1 MSHIFIFGIT
11 RRGKAVYH
19 RHSAGQEEEK
29 NFPVFG
35 ICQGQLLPDRGSLD
49 IQTYKNQGSVKMTAK
64 HIDTA
69 LVNAGR
75 SKKYTQGSV
84 NSVIQRAS
92 SLVFDTV
99 EAKKQATRGR
109 AKGELFYG
117 RRGTLTHFSL
127 QEAMCELEGGA
138 GCALFPCGA
147 AAVANTLLAFV
158 EQGDHV
164 LVTNTAY
171 EPTQDFCSKILAKLG
186 VTTGWFDPLIG
197 ADIANLIQP
206 NTKVVFLE
214 APGSITMEVHD
225 VPAIVEAVRR
235 VAPEAIIMIDNT
247 WAAGI
252 LFKALEFGIDISIQ
266 AGTKYLIGHSDAMVG
281 TAVSNARCWDQLREN
296 AYLMGQMLDADTA
309 YMTSRGLRTLG
320 VRLRQHHESSLAIA
334 EWLAAHP
341 QVAKVNHPALPG
353 SKGHEFWKR
362 DFTGSSGLFSFVLNK
377 RLSNDALA
385 AYLDNFTLFS
395 MAYSWGGFESLIL
408 ANQPE
413 HIAAIRPEGEID
425 FTGTLIRVHIG
436 LENVDDL
443 IADLAAGF
451 QRIV

>member
-1 MSHIFIFGIT
+1 M
-11 RRGKAVYH
+11 A
-19 RHSAGQEEEK
+19 
-29 NFPVFG
+29 
-35 ICQGQLLPDRGSLD
+35 D
-49 IQTYKNQGSVKMTAK
+49 K
-64 HIDTA
+64 HLDTA

-99 EAKKQATRGR
+99 EAKKHSTRNR
-109 AKGELFYG
+109 ANGELFYG

-147 AAVANTLLAFV
+147 AAVANTILAFV

-164 LVTNTAY
+164 LMTNTAY
-171 EPTQDFCSKILAKLG
+171 EPSQDFCTKILAKLG
-186 VTTGWFDPLIG
+186 VATSWFDPLIG
-197 ADIANLIQP
+197 ADIAQLIRP
-206 NTKVVFLE
+206 ETRVVFLE
-214 APGSITMEVHD
+214 SPGSITMEVHD
-225 VPAIVEAVRR
+225 VPAIVAAVRQ

-252 LFKALEFGIDISIQ
+252 LFKALDFGIDISIQ

-281 TAVSNARCWDQLREN
+281 TAVANARCWPQLREN

-320 VRLRQHHESSLAIA
+320 VRLRQHHESSLRIA
-334 EWLAAHP
+334 EWLAQHP
-341 QVAKVNHPALPG
+341 QVARVNHPALPG

-377 RLSNDALA
+377 RLNDAELA
-385 AYLDNFTLFS
+385 EYLDNFSLFS

-413 HIAAIRPEGEID
+413 QIAHIRPDAEVD
-425 FTGTLIRVHIG
+425 FSGTLIRLHIG

-443 IADLAAGF
+443 QADLAAGF
-451 QRIV
+451 ARIV

>member
-1 MSHIFIFGIT
+1 M
-11 RRGKAVYH
+11 A
-19 RHSAGQEEEK
+19 
-29 NFPVFG
+29 
-35 ICQGQLLPDRGSLD
+35 D
-49 IQTYKNQGSVKMTAK
+49 K
-64 HIDTA
+64 HLDTA

-99 EAKKQATRGR
+99 EAKKHATRNR
-109 AKGELFYG
+109 ANGELFYG

-147 AAVANTLLAFV
+147 AAVANTILAFV

-164 LVTNTAY
+164 LMTNTAY
-171 EPTQDFCSKILAKLG
+171 EPSQDFCTKILAKLG
-186 VTTGWFDPLIG
+186 VTTSWFDPLIG
-197 ADIANLIQP
+197 ADIARLVRP
-206 NTKVVFLE
+206 ETRVVFLE
-214 APGSITMEVHD
+214 SPGSITMEVHD
-225 VPAIVEAVRR
+225 VPAIVAAVRQ
-235 VAPEAIIMIDNT
+235 VAQEAIIMIDNT

-252 LFKALEFGIDISIQ
+252 LFKALDFGIDISIQ

-281 TAVSNARCWDQLREN
+281 TAVANARCWPQLREN

-320 VRLRQHHESSLAIA
+320 VRLRQHHESSLRIA
-334 EWLAAHP
+334 EWLAQHP
-341 QVAKVNHPALPG
+341 QVARVNHPALPG

-362 DFTGSSGLFSFVLNK
+362 DFTGSSGLFSFVLSK
-377 RLSNDALA
+377 RLNDAELA
-385 AYLDNFTLFS
+385 EYLDNFSLFS

-413 HIAAIRPEGEID
+413 QIAHIRPDAEVD
-425 FTGTLIRVHIG
+425 FSGTLIRLHIG

-443 IADLAAGF
+443 QADLAAGF
-451 QRIV
+451 ARIV

>member
-1 MSHIFIFGIT
+1 M
-11 RRGKAVYH
+11 A
-19 RHSAGQEEEK
+19 
-29 NFPVFG
+29 
-35 ICQGQLLPDRGSLD
+35 D
-49 IQTYKNQGSVKMTAK
+49 K
-64 HIDTA
+64 HLDTA

-99 EAKKQATRGR
+99 EAKKHATRNR
-109 AKGELFYG
+109 ANGELFYG

-147 AAVANTLLAFV
+147 AAVANTILAFV

-164 LVTNTAY
+164 LMTNTAY
-171 EPTQDFCSKILAKLG
+171 EPSQDFCTKILAKLG
-186 VTTGWFDPLIG
+186 VTTSWFDPLIG
-197 ADIANLIQP
+197 ADIARLVRP
-206 NTKVVFLE
+206 ETRVVFLE
-214 APGSITMEVHD
+214 SPGSITMEVHD
-225 VPAIVEAVRR
+225 VPAIVAAVRQ

-252 LFKALEFGIDISIQ
+252 LFKALDFGIDISIQ

-281 TAVSNARCWDQLREN
+281 TAVANARCWPQLREN

-320 VRLRQHHESSLAIA
+320 VRLRQHHESSLRIA
-334 EWLAAHP
+334 EWLAQHP
-341 QVAKVNHPALPG
+341 HVARVNHPPLPG
-353 SKGHEFWKR
+353 STGPEFWKR
-362 DFTGSSGLFSFVLNK
+362 DFTGSSGLFSFVLSK
-377 RLSNDALA
+377 RLNDAELA
-385 AYLDNFTLFS
+385 EYLDNFSLFS

-413 HIAAIRPEGEID
+413 QIAHIRPDAEVD
-425 FTGTLIRVHIG
+425 FSGTLIRLHIG

-443 IADLAAGF
+443 QADLAAGF
-451 QRIV
+451 ARIV

>member
-1 MSHIFIFGIT
+1 M
-11 RRGKAVYH
+11 A
-19 RHSAGQEEEK
+19 
-29 NFPVFG
+29 
-35 ICQGQLLPDRGSLD
+35 D
-49 IQTYKNQGSVKMTAK
+49 K
-64 HIDTA
+64 HLDTA

-99 EAKKQATRGR
+99 EAKKHATRNR
-109 AKGELFYG
+109 ANGELFYG

-147 AAVANTLLAFV
+147 AAVANTILAFV

-164 LVTNTAY
+164 LMTNTAY
-171 EPTQDFCSKILAKLG
+171 EPSQDFCTKILAKLG
-186 VTTGWFDPLIG
+186 VTTSWFDPLIG
-197 ADIANLIQP
+197 ADIAQLIRP
-206 NTKVVFLE
+206 ETRVVFLE
-214 APGSITMEVHD
+214 SPGSITMEVHD
-225 VPAIVEAVRR
+225 VPAIVAAVRQ

-252 LFKALEFGIDISIQ
+252 LFKALDFGIDISIQ

-281 TAVSNARCWDQLREN
+281 TAVANARCWPQVREN

-320 VRLRQHHESSLAIA
+320 VRLRQHHESSLRIA
-334 EWLAAHP
+334 EWLAQHP
-341 QVAKVNHPALPG
+341 QVARVNHPALPG

-377 RLSNDALA
+377 RLTDAELA
-385 AYLDNFTLFS
+385 EYLDNFSLFS

-413 HIAAIRPEGEID
+413 QIAHIRPDAEVD
-425 FTGTLIRVHIG
+425 FSGTLIRLHIG

-443 IADLAAGF
+443 QADLAAGF
-451 QRIV
+451 ARIV

>member
-1 MSHIFIFGIT
+1 M
-11 RRGKAVYH
+11 A
-19 RHSAGQEEEK
+19 
-29 NFPVFG
+29 
-35 ICQGQLLPDRGSLD
+35 D
-49 IQTYKNQGSVKMTAK
+49 K
-64 HIDTA
+64 HLDTA

-99 EAKKQATRGR
+99 EAKKHATRNR
-109 AKGELFYG
+109 ANGELFYG

-147 AAVANTLLAFV
+147 AAVANTILAFV

-164 LVTNTAY
+164 LMTNTAY
-171 EPTQDFCSKILAKLG
+171 EPSQDFCTKILAKLG
-186 VTTGWFDPLIG
+186 VTTSWFDPLIG
-197 ADIANLIQP
+197 ADIARLVRP
-206 NTKVVFLE
+206 ETRVVFLE
-214 APGSITMEVHD
+214 SPGSITMEVHD
-225 VPAIVEAVRR
+225 VPAIVAAVRQ

-252 LFKALEFGIDISIQ
+252 LFKALDFGIDISVQ

-281 TAVSNARCWDQLREN
+281 TAVANARCWPQLREN
-296 AYLMGQMLDADTA
+296 SYLMGQMLDADTA

-320 VRLRQHHESSLAIA
+320 VRLRQHHESSLRIA
-334 EWLAAHP
+334 EWLAQHP
-341 QVAKVNHPALPG
+341 QVARVNHPALPG

-377 RLSNDALA
+377 RLNDAELA
-385 AYLDNFTLFS
+385 AYLDNFSLFS

-413 HIAAIRPEGEID
+413 QIAHIRPDAEVD
-425 FTGTLIRVHIG
+425 FSGTLIRLHIG

-443 IADLAAGF
+443 QADLAAGF
-451 QRIV
+451 ARIV

>member
-1 MSHIFIFGIT
+1 M
-11 RRGKAVYH
+11 A
-19 RHSAGQEEEK
+19 
-29 NFPVFG
+29 
-35 ICQGQLLPDRGSLD
+35 D
-49 IQTYKNQGSVKMTAK
+49 K
-64 HIDTA
+64 HLDTA

-99 EAKKQATRGR
+99 EAKKHATRNR
-109 AKGELFYG
+109 ANGELFYG
-117 RRGTLTHFSL
+117 RRGTLTHFAL

-147 AAVANTLLAFV
+147 AAVANTILAFV

-164 LVTNTAY
+164 LMTNTAY
-171 EPTQDFCSKILAKLG
+171 EPSQDFCTKILAKLG
-186 VTTGWFDPLIG
+186 VTTSWFDPLIG
-197 ADIANLIQP
+197 ADIAQLIRP
-206 NTKVVFLE
+206 ETRVVFLE
-214 APGSITMEVHD
+214 SPGSITMEVHD
-225 VPAIVEAVRR
+225 VPAIVAAVRQ

-252 LFKALEFGIDISIQ
+252 LFKALDFGIDISIQ

-281 TAVSNARCWDQLREN
+281 TAVANARCWPQLREN

-320 VRLRQHHESSLAIA
+320 VRLRQHHESSLRIA
-334 EWLAAHP
+334 EWLAQHP
-341 QVAKVNHPALPG
+341 QVARVNHPALPG

-377 RLSNDALA
+377 RLTDAELA
-385 AYLDNFTLFS
+385 EYLDNFSLFS

-413 HIAAIRPEGEID
+413 QIAHIRPDAEVD
-425 FTGTLIRVHIG
+425 FSGTLIRLHIG

-443 IADLAAGF
+443 QADLAAGF
-451 QRIV
+451 ARIV

>member
-1 MSHIFIFGIT
+1 M
-11 RRGKAVYH
+11 A
-19 RHSAGQEEEK
+19 
-29 NFPVFG
+29 
-35 ICQGQLLPDRGSLD
+35 D
-49 IQTYKNQGSVKMTAK
+49 K
-64 HIDTA
+64 HLDTA

-99 EAKKQATRGR
+99 EAKKHATRNR
-109 AKGELFYG
+109 ANGELFYG

-147 AAVANTLLAFV
+147 AAVANTILAFV

-164 LVTNTAY
+164 LMTNTAN
-171 EPTQDFCSKILAKLG
+171 EPSQDFCTKILAKLG
-186 VTTGWFDPLIG
+186 VTTSWFDPLIG
-197 ADIANLIQP
+197 ADIARLVRP
-206 NTKVVFLE
+206 ETRVVFLE
-214 APGSITMEVHD
+214 SPGSITMEVHD
-225 VPAIVEAVRR
+225 VPAIVAAVRQ

-252 LFKALEFGIDISIQ
+252 LFKALDFGIDISIQ

-281 TAVSNARCWDQLREN
+281 TAVANARCWPQLREN

-320 VRLRQHHESSLAIA
+320 VRLRQHHESSLRIA
-334 EWLAAHP
+334 EWLAQHP
-341 QVAKVNHPALPG
+341 QVARVNHPALPG

-362 DFTGSSGLFSFVLNK
+362 DFTGSSGLFSFVLSK
-377 RLSNDALA
+377 RLNDAELA
-385 AYLDNFTLFS
+385 EYLDNFSLFS

-413 HIAAIRPEGEID
+413 QIAHIRPDAEVD
-425 FTGTLIRVHIG
+425 FSGTLIRLHIG

-443 IADLAAGF
+443 QADLAAGF
-451 QRIV
+451 ARIV

>member
-1 MSHIFIFGIT
+1 M
-11 RRGKAVYH
+11 A
-19 RHSAGQEEEK
+19 
-29 NFPVFG
+29 
-35 ICQGQLLPDRGSLD
+35 D
-49 IQTYKNQGSVKMTAK
+49 K
-64 HIDTA
+64 HLDTA

-99 EAKKQATRGR
+99 EAKKHATRNR
-109 AKGELFYG
+109 ANGELFYG

-147 AAVANTLLAFV
+147 AAVANTILAFV

-164 LVTNTAY
+164 LMTNTAY
-171 EPTQDFCSKILAKLG
+171 EPSQDFCTKILAKLG
-186 VTTGWFDPLIG
+186 VTTSWFAPLIG
-197 ADIANLIQP
+197 ADIARLVRP
-206 NTKVVFLE
+206 ETRVVFLE
-214 APGSITMEVHD
+214 SPGSITMEVHD
-225 VPAIVEAVRR
+225 VPAIVAAVRQ

-252 LFKALEFGIDISIQ
+252 LFKALDFGIDISIQ

-281 TAVSNARCWDQLREN
+281 TAVANARCWPQLREN

-320 VRLRQHHESSLAIA
+320 VRLRQHHESSLRIA
-334 EWLAAHP
+334 EWLAQHP
-341 QVAKVNHPALPG
+341 QVARVNHPALPG

-362 DFTGSSGLFSFVLNK
+362 DFTGSSGLFSFVLSK
-377 RLSNDALA
+377 RLNDAELA
-385 AYLDNFTLFS
+385 EYLDNFSLFS

-413 HIAAIRPEGEID
+413 QIAHIRPDAEVD
-425 FTGTLIRVHIG
+425 FSGTLIRLHIG

-443 IADLAAGF
+443 QADLAAGF
-451 QRIV
+451 ARIV

>member
-1 MSHIFIFGIT
+1 M
-11 RRGKAVYH
+11 A
-19 RHSAGQEEEK
+19 
-29 NFPVFG
+29 
-35 ICQGQLLPDRGSLD
+35 D
-49 IQTYKNQGSVKMTAK
+49 K
-64 HIDTA
+64 HLDTA

-84 NSVIQRAS
+84 NSVLQRAS

-99 EAKKQATRGR
+99 EAKKHATRNR
-109 AKGELFYG
+109 ANGELFYG

-147 AAVANTLLAFV
+147 AAVANTILAFV

-164 LVTNTAY
+164 LMTNTAY
-171 EPTQDFCSKILAKLG
+171 EPSQDFCTKILAKLG
-186 VTTGWFDPLIG
+186 VTTSWFDPLIG
-197 ADIANLIQP
+197 ADIARLVRP
-206 NTKVVFLE
+206 ETRVVFLE
-214 APGSITMEVHD
+214 SPGSITMEVHD
-225 VPAIVEAVRR
+225 VPAIVAAVRQ

-252 LFKALEFGIDISIQ
+252 LFKALDFGIDISIQ

-281 TAVSNARCWDQLREN
+281 TAVANARCWPQLREN

-320 VRLRQHHESSLAIA
+320 VRLRQHHESSLRIA
-334 EWLAAHP
+334 EWLAQHP
-341 QVAKVNHPALPG
+341 QVARVNHPALPG

-362 DFTGSSGLFSFVLNK
+362 DFTGSSGLFSFVLSK
-377 RLSNDALA
+377 RLNDAELA
-385 AYLDNFTLFS
+385 EYLDNFSLFS

-413 HIAAIRPEGEID
+413 QIAHIRPDAEVD
-425 FTGTLIRVHIG
+425 FSGTLIRLHIG

-443 IADLAAGF
+443 QADLAAGF
-451 QRIV
+451 ARIV

>member
-1 MSHIFIFGIT
+1 M
-11 RRGKAVYH
+11 A
-19 RHSAGQEEEK
+19 
-29 NFPVFG
+29 
-35 ICQGQLLPDRGSLD
+35 D
-49 IQTYKNQGSVKMTAK
+49 K
-64 HIDTA
+64 HLDTA

-99 EAKKQATRGR
+99 EAKKHATRNR
-109 AKGELFYG
+109 ANGELFYG

-147 AAVANTLLAFV
+147 AAVANTILAFV

-164 LVTNTAY
+164 LMTNTAY
-171 EPTQDFCSKILAKLG
+171 EPSQDFCTKILAKLG
-186 VTTGWFDPLIG
+186 VTTSWFDPLIG
-197 ADIANLIQP
+197 ADIARLVRP
-206 NTKVVFLE
+206 ETRVVFLE
-214 APGSITMEVHD
+214 SPGSITMEVHD
-225 VPAIVEAVRR
+225 VPAIVAAVRQ

-252 LFKALEFGIDISIQ
+252 LFKALDFGIDISIQ

-281 TAVSNARCWDQLREN
+281 TAVANARCWPQLREN

-320 VRLRQHHESSLAIA
+320 VRLRQHHESSLRIA
-334 EWLAAHP
+334 EWLAQHP
-341 QVAKVNHPALPG
+341 QVARVNHPALPG

-362 DFTGSSGLFSFVLNK
+362 DFTGSSGLFSFVLSK
-377 RLSNDALA
+377 RLNDAELA
-385 AYLDNFTLFS
+385 EYLDNFSLFS

-413 HIAAIRPEGEID
+413 QIAHIRPDAEIE
-425 FTGTLIRVHIG
+425 FSGTLIRLHIG

-443 IADLAAGF
+443 QADLAAGF
-451 QRIV
+451 ARIV

>member
-1 MSHIFIFGIT
+1 M
-11 RRGKAVYH
+11 A
-19 RHSAGQEEEK
+19 
-29 NFPVFG
+29 
-35 ICQGQLLPDRGSLD
+35 D
-49 IQTYKNQGSVKMTAK
+49 K
-64 HIDTA
+64 HLDTA
-69 LVNAGR
+69 LVHAGR

-99 EAKKQATRGR
+99 EAKKHATRNR

-147 AAVANTLLAFV
+147 AAVANTILAFV
-158 EQGDHV
+158 EQGDHI

-171 EPTQDFCSKILAKLG
+171 EPTQDFCTKILAKLG

-197 ADIANLIQP
+197 GDIARLVQP
-206 NTKVVFLE
+206 NTRVVFLE
-214 APGSITMEVHD
+214 SPGSITMEVHD
-225 VPAIVEAVRR
+225 VPAIVAAVRR

-247 WAAGI
+247 WAAGV

-281 TAVSNARCWDQLREN
+281 TAVSNERCWAQLREN
-296 AYLMGQMLDADTA
+296 AYLMGQMVDADTA
-309 YMTSRGLRTLG
+309 YMTSRGLRTLA
-320 VRLRQHHESSLAIA
+320 VRLRQHHESSLQIA
-334 EWLAAHP
+334 EWLAEDP
-341 QVAKVNHPALPG
+341 QVARVNHPALPG
-353 SKGHEFWKR
+353 SKGHEFWQR

-377 RLSNDALA
+377 RLTDAELS
-385 AYLDNFTLFS
+385 AYLDHFSLFS

-413 HIAAIRPEGEID
+413 HIAAIRPDAEVD
-425 FTGTLIRVHIG
+425 FSGTLIRLHIG
-436 LENVDDL
+436 LENVTDL
-443 IADLAAGF
+443 QDDLAAGF
-451 QRIV
+451 ARIV

>member
-1 MSHIFIFGIT
+1 M
-11 RRGKAVYH
+11 A
-19 RHSAGQEEEK
+19 
-29 NFPVFG
+29 
-35 ICQGQLLPDRGSLD
+35 D
-49 IQTYKNQGSVKMTAK
+49 K
-64 HIDTA
+64 HLDTA

-92 SLVFDTV
+92 SLVFETV
-99 EAKKQATRGR
+99 EAKKHATRNR

-147 AAVANTLLAFV
+147 AAVANTILAFV

-164 LVTNTAY
+164 LMTNTAY
-171 EPTQDFCSKILAKLG
+171 EPSQDFCTKILAKLG
-186 VTTGWFDPLIG
+186 VTTSWFDPLIG
-197 ADIANLIQP
+197 ADIARQIQP
-206 NTKVVFLE
+206 NTRVVFLE
-214 APGSITMEVHD
+214 SPGSITMEVHD
-225 VPAIVEAVRR
+225 VPAIVAAIRR
-235 VAPEAIIMIDNT
+235 VAPQAIIMIDNT
-247 WAAGI
+247 WAAGV
-252 LFKALEFGIDISIQ
+252 LFKALDFGVDISIQ

-296 AYLMGQMLDADTA
+296 AYLMGQMVDADTA

-320 VRLRQHHESSLAIA
+320 VRLRQHHESSLRIA
-334 EWLAAHP
+334 EWLAQHP
-341 QVAKVNHPALPG
+341 QVARVNHPALPG
-353 SKGHEFWKR
+353 SKGHEFWQR

-377 RLSNDALA
+377 RLTDAELS
-385 AYLDNFTLFS
+385 AYLDHFSLFS

-413 HIAAIRPEGEID
+413 HIAAIRPDAEVD
-425 FTGTLIRVHIG
+425 FSGTLIRLHIG
-436 LENVDDL
+436 LENVTDL
-443 IADLAAGF
+443 LDDLAAGF
-451 QRIV
+451 ARIV

>member
-1 MSHIFIFGIT
+1 M
-11 RRGKAVYH
+11 A
-19 RHSAGQEEEK
+19 
-29 NFPVFG
+29 
-35 ICQGQLLPDRGSLD
+35 D
-49 IQTYKNQGSVKMTAK
+49 K
-64 HIDTA
+64 HLDTA

-99 EAKKQATRGR
+99 EAKKHATRNR
-109 AKGELFYG
+109 ANGELFYG

-138 GCALFPCGA
+138 GCAPFPCGA
-147 AAVANTLLAFV
+147 AAVANTILAFV

-164 LVTNTAY
+164 LMTNTAY
-171 EPTQDFCSKILAKLG
+171 EPSQDFCTKILAKLG
-186 VTTGWFDPLIG
+186 VTTSWFDPLIG
-197 ADIANLIQP
+197 ADIARLVRP
-206 NTKVVFLE
+206 ETRVVFLE
-214 APGSITMEVHD
+214 SPGSITLEVHD
-225 VPAIVEAVRR
+225 VPAIVAAVRQ

-252 LFKALEFGIDISIQ
+252 LFKALDFGIDISIQ

-281 TAVSNARCWDQLREN
+281 TAVANARCWPQLREN

-320 VRLRQHHESSLAIA
+320 VRLRQHHESSLRIA
-334 EWLAAHP
+334 EWLAQHP
-341 QVAKVNHPALPG
+341 QVARVNHPALPG

-362 DFTGSSGLFSFVLNK
+362 EFTGSSGLFSFVLSK
-377 RLSNDALA
+377 RLNDAELA
-385 AYLDNFTLFS
+385 EYLDNFSLFS

-413 HIAAIRPEGEID
+413 QIAHIRPDAEVD
-425 FTGTLIRVHIG
+425 FSGTLIRLHIG

-443 IADLAAGF
+443 QADLAAGF
-451 QRIV
+451 ARIV

>member
-1 MSHIFIFGIT
+1 M
-11 RRGKAVYH
+11 A
-19 RHSAGQEEEK
+19 
-29 NFPVFG
+29 
-35 ICQGQLLPDRGSLD
+35 D
-49 IQTYKNQGSVKMTAK
+49 K
-64 HIDTA
+64 HLDTA

-99 EAKKQATRGR
+99 EAKKHATRNR
-109 AKGELFYG
+109 ANGELFYG

-147 AAVANTLLAFV
+147 AAVANTILAFV

-164 LVTNTAY
+164 LMTNTAY
-171 EPTQDFCSKILAKLG
+171 EPSQDFCTKILAKLG
-186 VTTGWFDPLIG
+186 VTTSWFDPLIG
-197 ADIANLIQP
+197 ADIARLVRP
-206 NTKVVFLE
+206 ETRVVFLE
-214 APGSITMEVHD
+214 SPGSITMEVHD
-225 VPAIVEAVRR
+225 VPAIVAAVRQ

-252 LFKALEFGIDISIQ
+252 LFKALDFGIDISIQ

-281 TAVSNARCWDQLREN
+281 TAVANARCWPQLREN

-320 VRLRQHHESSLAIA
+320 VRLRQHHESSLRIA
-334 EWLAAHP
+334 EWLAQHP
-341 QVAKVNHPALPG
+341 QVARVNHPAHRQFPLN
-353 SKGHEFWKR
+353 EFWKR
-362 DFTGSSGLFSFVLNK
+362 DFTGSSGLFSFVLSK
-377 RLSNDALA
+377 RLNDAELA
-385 AYLDNFTLFS
+385 EYLDNFSLFS

-413 HIAAIRPEGEID
+413 QIAHIRPDAEVD
-425 FTGTLIRVHIG
+425 FSGTLIRLHIG

-443 IADLAAGF
+443 QADLAAGF
-451 QRIV
+451 ARIV

>member
-1 MSHIFIFGIT
+1 M
-11 RRGKAVYH
+11 A
-19 RHSAGQEEEK
+19 
-29 NFPVFG
+29 
-35 ICQGQLLPDRGSLD
+35 D
-49 IQTYKNQGSVKMTAK
+49 K
-64 HIDTA
+64 HLDTA

-99 EAKKQATRGR
+99 EAKKHATRNR
-109 AKGELFYG
+109 ANGELFYG

-147 AAVANTLLAFV
+147 AAVANTILAFV

-164 LVTNTAY
+164 LMTNTAY
-171 EPTQDFCSKILAKLG
+171 EPSQDFCTKILAKLG
-186 VTTGWFDPLIG
+186 VTTSWFDPLIG
-197 ADIANLIQP
+197 ADIARLVRP
-206 NTKVVFLE
+206 ETRVVFLE
-214 APGSITMEVHD
+214 SPGSITMEVHD
-225 VPAIVEAVRR
+225 VPAIVAAVRQ

-252 LFKALEFGIDISIQ
+252 LFKALDFGIDISIQ

-281 TAVSNARCWDQLREN
+281 TAVANARCWPQLREN

-320 VRLRQHHESSLAIA
+320 VRLRQHHESSLRIA
-334 EWLAAHP
+334 EWLGQHP
-341 QVAKVNHPALPG
+341 QVARVNHPALPG

-362 DFTGSSGLFSFVLNK
+362 DFTGSSGLFSFVLSK
-377 RLSNDALA
+377 RLNDAELA
-385 AYLDNFTLFS
+385 EYLDNFSLFS

-413 HIAAIRPEGEID
+413 QIAHIRPDAEVD
-425 FTGTLIRVHIG
+425 FSGTLIRLHIG

-443 IADLAAGF
+443 QADLAAGF
-451 QRIV
+451 ARIV

>member
-1 MSHIFIFGIT
+1 M
-11 RRGKAVYH
+11 A
-19 RHSAGQEEEK
+19 
-29 NFPVFG
+29 
-35 ICQGQLLPDRGSLD
+35 D
-49 IQTYKNQGSVKMTAK
+49 K
-64 HIDTA
+64 HLDTA

-99 EAKKQATRGR
+99 EAKKHATRNR
-109 AKGELFYG
+109 ANGELFYG

-147 AAVANTLLAFV
+147 AAVANTILAFV

-164 LVTNTAY
+164 LMTNTAY
-171 EPTQDFCSKILAKLG
+171 EPSQDFCTKILAKLG
-186 VTTGWFDPLIG
+186 VTTSWFDPLIG
-197 ADIANLIQP
+197 ADIARLVRP
-206 NTKVVFLE
+206 ETRVVFLE
-214 APGSITMEVHD
+214 SPGSITMEVHD
-225 VPAIVEAVRR
+225 VPAIVAAVRQ

-252 LFKALEFGIDISIQ
+252 LFKALDFGIDISIQ

-281 TAVSNARCWDQLREN
+281 TAVANARCWPQLREN

-320 VRLRQHHESSLAIA
+320 VRLRQHHESSLRIA
-334 EWLAAHP
+334 EWLAQHP
-341 QVAKVNHPALPG
+341 QVARVNHSALPG

-362 DFTGSSGLFSFVLNK
+362 DFTGSSGLFSFVLSK
-377 RLSNDALA
+377 RLNDAELA
-385 AYLDNFTLFS
+385 EYLDNFSLFS

-413 HIAAIRPEGEID
+413 QIAHIRPDAEVD
-425 FTGTLIRVHIG
+425 FSGTLIRLHIG

-443 IADLAAGF
+443 QADLAAGF
-451 QRIV
+451 ARIV

>member
-1 MSHIFIFGIT
+1 M
-11 RRGKAVYH
+11 A
-19 RHSAGQEEEK
+19 
-29 NFPVFG
+29 
-35 ICQGQLLPDRGSLD
+35 D
-49 IQTYKNQGSVKMTAK
+49 K
-64 HIDTA
+64 HLDTA

-99 EAKKQATRGR
+99 EAKKHATRNR
-109 AKGELFYG
+109 ANGELFYG

-147 AAVANTLLAFV
+147 AAVANTILAFV

-164 LVTNTAY
+164 LMTNTAY
-171 EPTQDFCSKILAKLG
+171 EPSQDFCTKILAKLG
-186 VTTGWFDPLIG
+186 VATSWFDPLIG
-197 ADIANLIQP
+197 ADIAQLIRP
-206 NTKVVFLE
+206 ESRVVFLE
-214 APGSITMEVHD
+214 SPGSITMEVHD
-225 VPAIVEAVRR
+225 VPAIVAAVRQ

-252 LFKALEFGIDISIQ
+252 LFKALDFGIDISIQ

-281 TAVSNARCWDQLREN
+281 TAVANARCWPQLREN

-320 VRLRQHHESSLAIA
+320 VRLRQHHESSLRIA
-334 EWLAAHP
+334 EWLAQHP
-341 QVAKVNHPALPG
+341 QVARVNHPALPG

-377 RLSNDALA
+377 RLNDAELA
-385 AYLDNFTLFS
+385 EYLDNFSLFS

-413 HIAAIRPEGEID
+413 QIAHIRPDAEVD
-425 FTGTLIRVHIG
+425 FSGTLIRLHIG

-443 IADLAAGF
+443 QADLAAGF
-451 QRIV
+451 ARIV

>member
-1 MSHIFIFGIT
+1 M
-11 RRGKAVYH
+11 A
-19 RHSAGQEEEK
+19 
-29 NFPVFG
+29 
-35 ICQGQLLPDRGSLD
+35 D
-49 IQTYKNQGSVKMTAK
+49 K
-64 HIDTA
+64 HLDTA
-69 LVNAGR
+69 LVHAGR

-99 EAKKQATRGR
+99 EAKKHATRNR

-127 QEAMCELEGGA
+127 QEAMSELEGGA

-147 AAVANTLLAFV
+147 AAVANTILAFV

-171 EPTQDFCSKILAKLG
+171 EPTQDFCTKILAKLG

-197 ADIANLIQP
+197 GDIARLVQP
-206 NTKVVFLE
+206 NTRVVFLE
-214 APGSITMEVHD
+214 SPGSITMEVHD
-225 VPAIVEAVRR
+225 VPAIVAAVRS
-235 VAPEAIIMIDNT
+235 VAPQAIIMIDNT
-247 WAAGI
+247 WAAGV

-281 TAVSNARCWDQLREN
+281 TAVSNERCWAQLREN
-296 AYLMGQMLDADTA
+296 AYLMGQMVDADTA
-309 YMTSRGLRTLG
+309 YMTSRGLRTLA
-320 VRLRQHHESSLAIA
+320 VRLRQHHESSLQIA
-334 EWLAAHP
+334 EWLAQHP
-341 QVAKVNHPALPG
+341 QVARVNHPALPG
-353 SKGHEFWKR
+353 SKGHEYWKR

-377 RLSNDALA
+377 RLSDAELS
-385 AYLDNFTLFS
+385 AYLDHFSLFS

-413 HIAAIRPEGEID
+413 HIAAIRPDAEVD
-425 FTGTLIRVHIG
+425 FSGTLIRVHIG
-436 LENVDDL
+436 LENVTDL
-443 IADLAAGF
+443 LDDLAAGF
-451 QRIV
+451 ARIV

>member
-1 MSHIFIFGIT
+1 M
-11 RRGKAVYH
+11 A
-19 RHSAGQEEEK
+19 
-29 NFPVFG
+29 
-35 ICQGQLLPDRGSLD
+35 D
-49 IQTYKNQGSVKMTAK
+49 K
-64 HIDTA
+64 HLDTA

-99 EAKKQATRGR
+99 EAKKHATRNR
-109 AKGELFYG
+109 ANGELFYG

-147 AAVANTLLAFV
+147 AAVANTILAFV

-164 LVTNTAY
+164 LMTNTAY
-171 EPTQDFCSKILAKLG
+171 EPSQDFCTKILAKLG
-186 VTTGWFDPLIG
+186 VTTSWFDPLIG
-197 ADIANLIQP
+197 AVIARLVRP
-206 NTKVVFLE
+206 ETRVVFLE
-214 APGSITMEVHD
+214 SPGSITMEVHD
-225 VPAIVEAVRR
+225 VPAIVAAVRQ

-252 LFKALEFGIDISIQ
+252 LFKALDFGIDISIQ

-281 TAVSNARCWDQLREN
+281 TAVANARCWPQLREN

-320 VRLRQHHESSLAIA
+320 VRLRQHHESSLRIA
-334 EWLAAHP
+334 EWLAQHP
-341 QVAKVNHPALPG
+341 QVARVNHPALPG

-362 DFTGSSGLFSFVLNK
+362 DFTGSSGLFSFVLSK
-377 RLSNDALA
+377 RLNDAELA
-385 AYLDNFTLFS
+385 EYLDNFSLFS

-413 HIAAIRPEGEID
+413 QIAHIRPDAEVD
-425 FTGTLIRVHIG
+425 FSGTLIRLHIG

-443 IADLAAGF
+443 QADLAAGF
-451 QRIV
+451 ARIV

>member
-1 MSHIFIFGIT
+1 MPILQDASLIIH
-11 RRGKAVYH
+11 
-19 RHSAGQEEEK
+19 
-29 NFPVFG
+29 
-35 ICQGQLLPDRGSLD
+35 DSLD
-49 IQTYKNQGSVKMTAK
+49 IQTYKNGYSNMAEK
-64 HIDTA
+64 HLETK
-69 LVNAGR
+69 LVSAGR
-75 SKKYTQGSV
+75 SKKYTLGSV

-99 EAKKQATRGR
+99 EAKKHATRNR
-109 AKGELFYG
+109 ANGELFYG

-147 AAVANTLLAFV
+147 AAVANTILAFV

-164 LVTNTAY
+164 LMTNTAY
-171 EPTQDFCSKILAKLG
+171 EPSQDFCTKVLARLG
-186 VTTGWFDPLIG
+186 VTTGWFDPLVG
-197 ADIANLIQP
+197 ADIVKHIQP

-214 APGSITMEVHD
+214 SPGSITMEVHD
-225 VPAIVEAVRR
+225 IPAIVGAVRR
-235 VAPEAIIMIDNT
+235 VAPDAVIMIDNT
-247 WAAGI
+247 WAAGV
-252 LFKALEFGIDISIQ
+252 LFKALDFGIDISIQ

-281 TAVSNARCWDQLREN
+281 TAVSNARCWEQLREN

-320 VRLRQHHESSLAIA
+320 VRLRQHHESSLKVA
-334 EWLAAHP
+334 EWLANHP
-341 QVAKVNHPALPG
+341 QVARVNHPALPG

-377 RLSNDALA
+377 RLSNEALS
-385 AYLDNFTLFS
+385 AYLDNFSLFS

-408 ANQPE
+408 PNQPE
-413 HIAAIRPEGEID
+413 HIAAIRPEGDVD
-425 FTGTLIRVHIG
+425 FTGTLIRLHIC

-451 QRIV
+451 TRIV

>member
-1 MSHIFIFGIT
+1 
-11 RRGKAVYH
+11 
-19 RHSAGQEEEK
+19 
-29 NFPVFG
+29 
-35 ICQGQLLPDRGSLD
+35 
-49 IQTYKNQGSVKMTAK
+49 MTAK
-64 HIDTA
+64 HLDTA

-84 NSVIQRAS
+84 NTVIQRAS
-92 SLVFDTV
+92 SLVFETV
-99 EAKKQATRGR
+99 EAKKHATRNR
-109 AKGELFYG
+109 ANGELFYG

-147 AAVANTLLAFV
+147 AAVANTILAFV

-164 LVTNTAY
+164 LMTNTAY
-171 EPTQDFCSKILAKLG
+171 EPTQDFSTKILAKLG
-186 VTTGWFDPLIG
+186 VTTSWFDPLIG
-197 ADIANLIQP
+197 SSIVQLVQP

-214 APGSITMEVHD
+214 SPGSITMEVHD
-225 VPAIVEAVRR
+225 VPAIVQAVRS

-247 WAAGI
+247 WAAGV
-252 LFKALEFGIDISIQ
+252 LFKALDFDIDISIQ

-281 TAVSNARCWDQLREN
+281 TAVANARCWEQLREN

-320 VRLRQHHESSLAIA
+320 VRLRQHHESSLKIA

-341 QVAKVNHPALPG
+341 QVAQVNHPALPG
-353 SKGHEFWKR
+353 SKGHEYWKR
-362 DFTGSSGLFSFVLNK
+362 DFSGSSGLFSFVLNK
-377 RLSNDALA
+377 RLNDAELA
-385 AYLDNFTLFS
+385 NYLDNFSLFS

-413 HIAAIRPEGEID
+413 HIAAIRPEGRVD
-425 FTGTLIRVHIG
+425 FNGTLIRLHIG

-443 IADLAAGF
+443 IGDLVAGF

>member
-1 MSHIFIFGIT
+1 
-11 RRGKAVYH
+11 
-19 RHSAGQEEEK
+19 
-29 NFPVFG
+29 
-35 ICQGQLLPDRGSLD
+35 
-49 IQTYKNQGSVKMTAK
+49 MTAK
-64 HIDTA
+64 HLDTA

-84 NSVIQRAS
+84 NTVIQRAS
-92 SLVFDTV
+92 SLVFETV
-99 EAKKQATRGR
+99 EAKKHATRNR
-109 AKGELFYG
+109 ANGELFYG

-147 AAVANTLLAFV
+147 AAVANTILAFV

-164 LVTNTAY
+164 LMTNTAY
-171 EPTQDFCSKILAKLG
+171 EPTQDFSTKILAKLG
-186 VTTGWFDPLIG
+186 VTTSWFDPMIG
-197 ADIANLIQP
+197 SSIVQLAQP
-206 NTKVVFLE
+206 NTRVVFLE
-214 APGSITMEVHD
+214 SPGSITMEVHD
-225 VPAIVEAVRR
+225 VPAIVQAVRS
-235 VAPEAIIMIDNT
+235 VAPEAIIMLDNT
-247 WAAGI
+247 WAAGV
-252 LFKALEFGIDISIQ
+252 LFKALDFDIDISIQ

-281 TAVSNARCWDQLREN
+281 TAVANARCWEQLREN

-320 VRLRQHHESSLAIA
+320 VRLRQHHESSLKIA

-341 QVAKVNHPALPG
+341 QVAQVNHPALPG
-353 SKGHEFWKR
+353 SKGHEYWKR
-362 DFTGSSGLFSFVLNK
+362 DFSGSSGLFSFVLNK
-377 RLSNDALA
+377 RLNNEELA
-385 AYLDNFTLFS
+385 NYLDNFSLFS

-413 HIAAIRPEGEID
+413 HIAAIRPEGRVD
-425 FTGTLIRVHIG
+425 FDGTLIRLHIG

-443 IADLAAGF
+443 IGDLVAGF

>member
-1 MSHIFIFGIT
+1 MTILQDAADAIH
-11 RRGKAVYH
+11 A
-19 RHSAGQEEEK
+19 
-29 NFPVFG
+29 
-35 ICQGQLLPDRGSLD
+35 SLD
-49 IQTYKNQGSVKMTAK
+49 IQTYKNRSNNMADKQLETK
-64 HIDTA
+64 
-69 LVNAGR
+69 LVHAGR
-75 SKKYTQGSV
+75 SKKYTLGSV

-92 SLVFDTV
+92 SLVFDSV
-99 EAKKQATRGR
+99 EAKKQATHNR
-109 AKGELFYG
+109 ANGALFYG

-147 AAVANTLLAFV
+147 AAVANTILAFV

-164 LVTNTAY
+164 LMTNTAY
-171 EPTQDFCSKILAKLG
+171 EPSQDFCTKVLGKLG
-186 VTTGWFDPLIG
+186 VTTGWFDPLVG
-197 ADIANLIQP
+197 ADIVKHIQP

-214 APGSITMEVHD
+214 SPGSVTMEVHD
-225 VPAIVEAVRR
+225 VPAIVAAIRSV
-235 VAPEAIIMIDNT
+235 VPDAIIMIDNT
-247 WAAGI
+247 WAAGV
-252 LFKALEFGIDISIQ
+252 LFKALDFGIDISIQ
-266 AGTKYLIGHSDAMVG
+266 AGTKYLIGHSDGMVG

-309 YMTSRGLRTLG
+309 YMTSRGLRTLS
-320 VRLRQHHESSLAIA
+320 VRLRQHHESSLKVA
-334 EWLAAHP
+334 EWLADHP
-341 QVAKVNHPALPG
+341 QVSRVNHPALPG

-377 RLSNDALA
+377 KLDSAELS
-385 AYLDNFTLFS
+385 AYLDHFSLFS

-413 HIAAIRPEGEID
+413 HIAAIRPQGKVD
-425 FTGTLIRVHIG
+425 FSGTLIRLHIG

-451 QRIV
+451 ARIE

>member
-1 MSHIFIFGIT
+1 M
-11 RRGKAVYH
+11 A
-19 RHSAGQEEEK
+19 
-29 NFPVFG
+29 
-35 ICQGQLLPDRGSLD
+35 D
-49 IQTYKNQGSVKMTAK
+49 K
-64 HIDTA
+64 HLDTA

-99 EAKKQATRGR
+99 AAKKHATHNR
-109 AKGELFYG
+109 ANGELFYG

-147 AAVANTLLAFV
+147 AAVANTILAFV
-158 EQGDHV
+158 EQGDNV
-164 LVTNTAY
+164 LMTNTAY
-171 EPTQDFCSKILAKLG
+171 EPSQDFCTKILGKLG
-186 VTTGWFDPLIG
+186 VTTSWFDPMIGEGIAALIK
-197 ADIANLIQP
+197 P
-206 NTKVVFLE
+206 NTRIVFLE
-214 APGSITMEVHD
+214 SPGSITMEVHD
-225 VPAIVEAVRR
+225 IPAIIAAVRR

-252 LFKALEFGIDISIQ
+252 LFKALDFGIDISIQ

-281 TAVSNARCWDQLREN
+281 TAVSNERCWPQLCEN

-320 VRLRQHHESSLAIA
+320 VRLRQHHESSVKVA
-334 EWLAAHP
+334 EWLAQQP
-341 QVAKVNHPALPG
+341 QVERVNHPALPG

-362 DFTGSSGLFSFVLNK
+362 DFTGSSGLFSFVLKK
-377 RLSNDALA
+377 RLNDEELA
-385 AYLDNFTLFS
+385 NYLDNFSLFS

-408 ANQPE
+408 ANQPSE
-413 HIAAIRPEGEID
+413 LTSIRPEGKID
-425 FTGTLIRVHIG
+425 FTGTLVRVHIG

-451 QRIV
+451 ARIV

>member
-1 MSHIFIFGIT
+1 M
-11 RRGKAVYH
+11 A
-19 RHSAGQEEEK
+19 
-29 NFPVFG
+29 
-35 ICQGQLLPDRGSLD
+35 D
-49 IQTYKNQGSVKMTAK
+49 K
-64 HIDTA
+64 HLDTA
-69 LVNAGR
+69 LVHAGR

-99 EAKKQATRGR
+99 EAKKHATRNR

-147 AAVANTLLAFV
+147 AAVANTILAFV
-158 EQGDHV
+158 EQGDHI

-171 EPTQDFCSKILAKLG
+171 EPTQDFCTKILAKLG
-186 VTTGWFDPLIG
+186 VTTGWFAPLIG
-197 ADIANLIQP
+197 GDIARLVQP
-206 NTKVVFLE
+206 NTRVVFLE
-214 APGSITMEVHD
+214 SPGSITMEVHD
-225 VPAIVEAVRR
+225 VPAIVAAVRR

-247 WAAGI
+247 WAAGV

-281 TAVSNARCWDQLREN
+281 TAVSNERCWAQLREN
-296 AYLMGQMLDADTA
+296 AYLMGQMVDADTA
-309 YMTSRGLRTLG
+309 YMTSRGLRTLA
-320 VRLRQHHESSLAIA
+320 VRLRQHHESSLQIA
-334 EWLAAHP
+334 EWLAQHP
-341 QVAKVNHPALPG
+341 QVARVNHPALPG
-353 SKGHEFWKR
+353 SKGHEFWQR

-377 RLSNDALA
+377 RLTDAELS
-385 AYLDNFTLFS
+385 AYLDHFSLFS

-413 HIAAIRPEGEID
+413 HIAAIRPDAEVD
-425 FTGTLIRVHIG
+425 FSGTLIRLHIG
-436 LENVDDL
+436 LENVTDL
-443 IADLAAGF
+443 QDDLAAGF
-451 QRIV
+451 ARIV

>member
-1 MSHIFIFGIT
+1 M
-11 RRGKAVYH
+11 A
-19 RHSAGQEEEK
+19 
-29 NFPVFG
+29 
-35 ICQGQLLPDRGSLD
+35 D
-49 IQTYKNQGSVKMTAK
+49 K
-64 HIDTA
+64 HLDTA

-99 EAKKQATRGR
+99 EAKKHATRNR
-109 AKGELFYG
+109 ANGELFYG

-147 AAVANTLLAFV
+147 AAVANTILAFV

-164 LVTNTAY
+164 LMTNTAY
-171 EPTQDFCSKILAKLG
+171 EPSQDFCTKILAKLG
-186 VTTGWFDPLIG
+186 VTTSWFDPLIG
-197 ADIANLIQP
+197 ADIARLVRPEIR
-206 NTKVVFLE
+206 VVFLE
-214 APGSITMEVHD
+214 SPGSITMEVHD
-225 VPAIVEAVRR
+225 VPAIVAAVRQ

-252 LFKALEFGIDISIQ
+252 LFKALDFGIDISIQ

-281 TAVSNARCWDQLREN
+281 TAVANARCWPQLREN

-320 VRLRQHHESSLAIA
+320 VRLRQHHESSLRIA
-334 EWLAAHP
+334 EWLAQHP
-341 QVAKVNHPALPG
+341 QVARVNHPALPG

-362 DFTGSSGLFSFVLNK
+362 DFTGSSGLFSFVLSK
-377 RLSNDALA
+377 RLNDAELA
-385 AYLDNFTLFS
+385 EYLDNFSLFS

-413 HIAAIRPEGEID
+413 QIAHIRPDAEVD
-425 FTGTLIRVHIG
+425 FSGTLIRLHIG

-443 IADLAAGF
+443 QADLAAGF
-451 QRIV
+451 ARIV